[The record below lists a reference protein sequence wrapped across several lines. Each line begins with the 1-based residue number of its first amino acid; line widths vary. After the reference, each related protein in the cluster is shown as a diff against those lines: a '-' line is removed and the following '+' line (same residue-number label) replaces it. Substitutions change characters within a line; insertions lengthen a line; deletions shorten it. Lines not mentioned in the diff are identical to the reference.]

1 MQKNLDTLFAVEFG
15 QLLENHLFGSSNRD
29 EEKKIICSSLGLRS
43 ENQLAQ
49 IFAGYD
55 MPTTASIFELIRTLN
70 NPEFTE
76 RFFKLRVV
84 NVGVPHELATL
95 PETDRDLQTS
105 DIESPLSGQEPCGN
119 WEDSPAMCVDRLLA
133 QNESFANRG
142 DGDELF
148 DEMPDLGSI
157 LDL

>member
-15 QLLENHLFGSSNRD
+15 QLIENHLFSSIDREN
-29 EEKKIICSSLGLRS
+29 EKKIICSCLGLRS

-49 IFAGYD
+49 IYAGYD
-55 MPTTASIFELIRTLN
+55 VPTTASIFELIRTLN

-84 NVGVPHELATL
+84 NIGDNHEFASVPKASGNI
-95 PETDRDLQTS
+95 QTT
-105 DIESPLSGQEPCGN
+105 DIESPILGQKSCWDG
-119 WEDSPAMCVDRLLA
+119 EDSSSVCVDGLLA
-133 QNESFANRG
+133 KNETFANRA

-148 DEMPDLGSI
+148 DELPDFGDI
-157 LDL
+157 F